1 MRVVWSD
8 PYVWLH
14 LAGIATVPILLIIC
28 FVGLAVGDPIL
39 PVWLE
44 FFLVAG
50 FGVAPILWMQ
60 WQRPFCIFSVVA
72 LALAPAN
79 ISDPRRRMLR
89 FFRTSVN
96 QVLAIAV
103 SIGLTLLLWQLYRFA
118 PIAADVAPFS
128 SRWLG
133 LGMAAIAFLGVN
145 LFTQVPVSVLRL
157 LTVSD
162 KQLAAQVP
170 YPPERIPL
178 DFVLFGIRLRHI
190 LPEPPVRTLPTPPA
204 PPPTPAAEAPPEPA
218 SESSEAE
225 VDEPVPAT
233 ETTPPEEEP
242 AIAPTAEV
250 VPVASEVAEELATEP
265 RVEEVETTPEEV
277 LVGVGD
283 ERSPEFPVEASAEHQ
298 SEVTEEY
305 GAESSISSDAEFEP
319 DMQASD
325 ESQETMNEPAT
336 DLSPGT

>member
-14 LAGIATVPILLIIC
+14 LTGIATVPILLILC
-28 FVGLAVGDPIL
+28 FVGFAVGDPIL

-44 FFLVAG
+44 FFLVAA

-89 FFRTSVN
+89 FFRTSLN

-103 SIGLTLLLWQLYRFA
+103 SVALTILLWQLYRFA

-133 LGMAAIAFLGVN
+133 LGMAAIAFFGVN

-204 PPPTPAAEAPPEPA
+204 PRSTTPTAATPPEPA
-218 SESSEAE
+218 SEPSEE
-225 VDEPVPAT
+225 AT
-233 ETTPPEEEP
+233 EPTPAAETTLTAEEP

-250 VPVASEVAEELATEP
+250 AEEPATEP
-265 RVEEVETTPEEV
+265 LVEAAETPAEEV
-277 LVGVGD
+277 LVEVRD
-283 ERSPEFPVEASAEHQ
+283 ERSPAPSTEASEEMQPEAAE
-298 SEVTEEY
+298 EFV
-305 GAESSISSDAEFEP
+305 AESSTQTESESESEARH
-319 DMQASD
+319 SD
-325 ESQETMNEPAT
+325 ESQENMNEPAT
-336 DLSPGT
+336 DLSPGV